1 MKAQQNLQTINQ
13 FETLIISSPNCN
25 DTIVMGLDNKLHFCI
40 YRDMNKSVAITKSK
54 TLPYSTLLTR
64 EIEFKGKLYIITDSE
79 DEIKPTLVCI
89 EEDGLS
95 LKISHVKRKTETQDK
110 NLLNR

>member
-1 MKAQQNLQTINQ
+1 MIAKQNLQTINQ
-13 FETLIISSPNCN
+13 FEMLVVTSPNCN

-40 YRDMNKSVAITKSK
+40 YRDTPKAMAIERSK
-54 TLPYSTLLTR
+54 TLPYRSVLQR
-64 EIEFKGKLYIITDSE
+64 EIEFENKLYIITDSE

-89 EEDGLS
+89 EEDGLN
-95 LKISHVKRKTETQDK
+95 LKISHVKRKTEIQDK